1 MIQTGNKIAENRI
14 DYQITILK
22 EDKNKIKEN
31 IKKLSNFLSFSKE
44 EKVFIEKNFKKILL
58 MTSLL

>member
-1 MIQTGNKIAENRI
+1 MILTGNKIAENRI

-31 IKKLSNFLSFSKE
+31 IKTK
-44 EKVFIEKNFKKILL
+44 
-58 MTSLL
+58 